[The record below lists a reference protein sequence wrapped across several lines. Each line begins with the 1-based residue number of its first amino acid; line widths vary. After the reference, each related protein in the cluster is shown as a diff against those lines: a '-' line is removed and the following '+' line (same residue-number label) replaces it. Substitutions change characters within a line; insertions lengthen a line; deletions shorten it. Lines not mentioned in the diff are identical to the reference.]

1 MSLGLNKTKRRIL
14 SVRSTQKITKAMG
27 MVATVKLK
35 RFKDG
40 FEQESAYRA
49 SLTRAM
55 AAAFHYD
62 KLTAS
67 HYGMENEEVE
77 GILYLVITSNLG
89 LCAGYNNEVF
99 RYAESLIDPEI
110 DTILP
115 IGEKG
120 RAHFLRDP
128 RFKHVLTDEENLDLS
143 MEPRLIN
150 RATLHLKNAFNQK
163 KYRKIVIIY
172 TRYVNSL
179 RFVPD
184 QKTLLPFSLE
194 YEKEPYEEYCPPLF
208 EPSPRELIHSLMPQ
222 YLGAVLYDA
231 LTESQLSEQASRRTA
246 MDNANDN
253 ADEILNQLTI
263 EYNKA
268 RQAAITQEITEV
280 VGGANGKK

>member
-128 RFKHVLTDEENLDLS
+128 RFKHVLKDEENLDLS

-150 RATLHLKNAFNQK
+150 RAALHLKNAFNQK

-194 YEKEPYEEYCPPLF
+194 YEKEPYEEYCPLEEDRDGQRQRQRGRDPQ
-208 EPSPRELIHSLMPQ
+208 PTHHRIQQSAPGRDHPRDHR
-222 YLGAVLYDA
+222 
-231 LTESQLSEQASRRTA
+231 SRRRREWK
-246 MDNANDN
+246 
-253 ADEILNQLTI
+253 EIKEEHHGREET
-263 EYNKA
+263 
-268 RQAAITQEITEV
+268 
-280 VGGANGKK
+280 

>member
-1 MSLGLNKTKRRIL
+1 MSLGLNKTKRRIS

-40 FEQESAYRA
+40 FEQESAYRLA
-49 SLTRAM
+49 VERTM
-55 AAAFHYD
+55 AAAFNYD

-67 HYGMENEEVE
+67 HYGKENEEVE

-89 LCAGYNNEVF
+89 LCAGYNNEIF
-99 RYAESLIDPEI
+99 RYAEQIIDPEK

-120 RAHFLRDP
+120 KAHFARDP
-128 RFKHVLTDEENLDLS
+128 RYKHVLVDEENLDLS

-150 RATLHLKNAFNQK
+150 RNALHLKDAFNQR

-184 QKTLLPFSLE
+184 QTTLLPCALE
-194 YEKEPYEEYCPPLF
+194 YAPEPYETYCPPLF
-208 EPSPRELIHSLMPQ
+208 EPTPREFIHSLMPQ
-222 YLGAVLYDA
+222 YLGAVLYDK